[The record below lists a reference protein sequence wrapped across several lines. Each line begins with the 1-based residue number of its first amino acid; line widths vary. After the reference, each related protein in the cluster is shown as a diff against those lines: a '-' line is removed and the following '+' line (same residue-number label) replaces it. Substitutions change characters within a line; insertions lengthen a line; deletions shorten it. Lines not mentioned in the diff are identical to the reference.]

1 MKHFAYALLAMRSLQ
16 SRGPRTGTTLE
27 RFVRQLDRP
36 NPSARAAKA
45 ETPALRRAFVLCA
58 EHDQQLGAPHRRSG
72 LARVIDVRDRKIE
85 FVFVPFWVCRG
96 LRCRS
101 VDRRAAGLQYRHGQH
116 VEQFGQV
123 QLGSALDRLGREDV
137 SQ

>member
-1 MKHFAYALLAMRSLQ
+1 VSKATGGFDRRKCKTPLN
-16 SRGPRTGTTLE
+16 GP
-27 RFVRQLDRP
+27 Q
-36 NPSARAAKA
+36 AAEGKLCP
-45 ETPALRRAFVLCA
+45 EGPALRRAFVLRA
-58 EHDQQLGAPHRRSG
+58 AHDRQLGAPHRWSG
-72 LARVIDVRDRKIE
+72 FARVIDVLDRKIE

-101 VDRRAAGLQYRHGQH
+101 VDRRAAGLQYRHGHH

-123 QLGSALDRLGREDV
+123 QLGSAFDRLCREDV